1 MRVCIGGGGL
11 AGLSLAY
18 FLRELN
24 NNVVLLEAKSEVGGL
39 LKSESINGFMFDI
52 GGAHIIFSRDKNIL
66 NFIIDIIGKVVKH
79 RRDARIYYN
88 GRFIK
93 YPFENGIY
101 MLDPEERFEILLDF
115 VNNLIGREKGE
126 LKKPENLE
134 EWFYYVFGKVISRKY
149 LIPYNLKLWKKP
161 LRNISIEWVGD
172 RIPNPPVTDILK
184 GVVGIPTEGYLHQ
197 LEFYYPESGGIEM
210 LARTFLKNILG
221 RVNVA
226 TGVKIASIKVG
237 RGEFTVKAGS
247 KSIKCNTFI
256 NTIPLPELIKSISNS
271 PEYMLKL
278 TRKLKYN
285 SLIVVGVGL
294 KNSFKPYHW
303 IYFPQRKATFH
314 RVAILSNFTP
324 QTIEYSSIIFET
336 SIPPNSKLWKLNDR
350 EIIDKIL
357 SEAEELELL
366 KRENVEMVKAWR
378 WRYAYI
384 IYDNEYSRVVSE
396 VMNYL
401 NEIGLYTTGR
411 FGLWKYLNM
420 DQVIME
426 SKNLHQ
432 RISKSTF

>member
-18 FLRELN
+18 FLRGLN
-24 NNVVLLEAKSEVGGL
+24 DVILLEANSKIGGL
-39 LKSESINGFMFDI
+39 LKSETTNTFTFDI
-52 GGAHIIFSRDKNIL
+52 GGAHIIFSRDKDIL
-66 NFIIDIIGKVVKH
+66 NFIIDIIGRVVKH

-88 GRFIK
+88 GKFIK

-101 MLDPEERFEILLDF
+101 MLNPKERFEILLDF
-115 VNNLIGREKGE
+115 VNNLVRREKGE

-134 EWFYYVFGKVISRKY
+134 EWFYYVFGKAISRKY
-149 LIPYNLKLWKKP
+149 LVPYNIKIWKKP
-161 LRNISIEWVGD
+161 LRNISTEWIND

-197 LEFYYPESGGIEM
+197 LEFYYPKSGGIET
-210 LARTFLKNILG
+210 LARSLLKNILG
-221 RVNVA
+221 KVTIE
-226 TGVKIASIKVG
+226 TGMKITSIKMG
-237 RGEFTVKAGS
+237 RGEITVKTGS
-247 KSIKCNTFI
+247 RSIKCNIFI
-256 NTIPLPELIKSISNS
+256 NTIPLPELIKAIDNT

-303 IYFPQRKATFH
+303 IYFPQRKVTFH
-314 RVAILSNFTP
+314 RVAAISNFTP
-324 QTIEYSSIIFET
+324 QPVGYSSIIFET
-336 SIPPNSKLWKLNDR
+336 STPPNSKLWKLNDK
-350 EIIDKIL
+350 EITEKIL
-357 SEAEELELL
+357 GEAEELELL
-366 KRENVEMVKAWR
+366 KRENVEVVKTWK

-384 IYDNEYSRVVSE
+384 IYDNEHSKVVSE
-396 VMNYL
+396 VLNYL

-426 SKNLHQ
+426 SKKLTLK
-432 RISKSTF
+432 ILK